1 MELLAAWT
9 AANLE
14 HIRRHH
20 RHLVADHRGPL
31 DRYVIGRI
39 VYRVGRAV
47 GVPRVQAELQWL
59 HHSADPV
66 NARYLLCSV
75 ALWGK
80 LRATRSRVPCVTWDA
95 IIRLHQAGR

>member
-1 MELLAAWT
+1 VELLAAWT

-47 GVPRVQAELQWL
+47 GVPRVHPHRLRHTLATQAKV
-59 HHSADPV
+59 SG
-66 NARYLLCSV
+66 V
-75 ALWGK
+75 AVAASFGGSGE
-80 LRATRSRVPCVTWDA
+80 RALPAVQRGA
-95 IIRLHQAGR
+95 LGQA